1 VGTPAPPAL
10 REERIGKE
18 TAAGMV
24 PPVCFPSR
32 NSHWSMVVR
41 RWRVPTTNRPTTN
54 DHRLTTLFLHDKFGR
69 AITDLR
75 ISITDRCNYKC
86 VYCRTGNEGALYGD
100 LPFDDYL
107 RMARV
112 LVSMGINK
120 VRLTGGEPLLRRDVV
135 EFVRE
140 LAKLRPQGLK
150 PSSSGGSNGSAE
162 AEPFQGSSRGSVLEN
177 SDPLDIALT
186 TNGHVLADLAQPLKD
201 AGLTRV
207 TVSMDAVDPDRF
219 TRITRVPGGYDHVL
233 AGIRAA
239 RRAGLWPL
247 KVNCVLMRGFNEDQ
261 IIPFGMFAREEGV
274 TVRFIEFMPLE
285 EGRTW
290 SPTTVVTLDEILARM
305 AEYRPLVEIP
315 HARSETARRY
325 RFDDG
330 VGEIGIIAP
339 VSHPFCGHCSR
350 IRITSDGKIRTC
362 LFSVWDHDLHAQ
374 MRRGASDEEL
384 AEFIQGVVQKKEERH
399 HIGEPDFVPA
409 SRTMVHIGG

>member
-1 VGTPAPPAL
+1 ML
-10 REERIGKE
+10 
-18 TAAGMV
+18 
-24 PPVCFPSR
+24 
-32 NSHWSMVVR
+32 
-41 RWRVPTTNRPTTN
+41 
-54 DHRLTTLFLHDKFGR
+54 LTDKFGR

-100 LPFDDYL
+100 LPFEDYL
-107 RMARV
+107 RMAHV
-112 LVSMGINK
+112 LVGMGISK
-120 VRLTGGEPLLRRDVV
+120 IRLTGGEPLLRKGVV
-135 EFVRE
+135 GFVRE
-140 LAKLRPQGLK
+140 LSGLRNHADGPI
-150 PSSSGGSNGSAE
+150 
-162 AEPFQGSSRGSVLEN
+162 
-177 SDPLDIALT
+177 DIALT
-186 TNGHVLADLAQPLKD
+186 TNGHLLADVAQELKD
-201 AGLTRV
+201 AGLGRA

-219 TRITRVPGGYDHVL
+219 ARITRVPNGFDHVL

-239 RRAGLWPL
+239 KRSGLGPV

-274 TVRFIEFMPLE
+274 IVRFIEFMPLE
-285 EGRTW
+285 EDRVW
-290 SPTTVVTLDEILARM
+290 SPGTVVTLDEILARM

-330 VGEIGIIAP
+330 IGEIGIIAP

-362 LFSVWDHDLHAQ
+362 LFSVWDHDLHAE
-374 MRRGASDEEL
+374 MRRGASDDEL
-384 AEFIQGVVQKKEERH
+384 ADWIRGVVLKKEERH
-399 HIGEPDFVPA
+399 HIGEPNFVPA

>member
-1 VGTPAPPAL
+1 MP
-10 REERIGKE
+10 
-18 TAAGMV
+18 
-24 PPVCFPSR
+24 
-32 NSHWSMVVR
+32 
-41 RWRVPTTNRPTTN
+41 
-54 DHRLTTLFLHDKFGR
+54 LHDKFGR

-100 LPFDDYL
+100 LPFADYL

-112 LVSMGINK
+112 LVGMGITK
-120 VRLTGGEPLLRRDVV
+120 VRLTGGEPLLRNGVV
-135 EFVRE
+135 NFVGQ
-140 LAKLRPQGLK
+140 LAALRP
-150 PSSSGGSNGSAE
+150 E
-162 AEPFQGSSRGSVLEN
+162 
-177 SDPLDIALT
+177 LDIAVT
-186 TNGHVLADLAQPLKD
+186 TNGHLLADLAQPLKA

-219 TRITRVPGGYDHVL
+219 ARITRVPNGYDNVL

-261 IIPFGMFAREEGV
+261 IIPFGMFARVEGV

-285 EGRTW
+285 EDRVW
-290 SPTTVVTLDEILARM
+290 SPSTVVTLDEILGRM

-315 HARSETARRY
+315 HGYSETARRY
-325 RFDDG
+325 RFEDG
-330 VGEIGIIAP
+330 IGEIGIIAP
-339 VSHPFCGHCSR
+339 VSHPFCGRCSR
-350 IRITSDGKIRTC
+350 VRITSDGKIRTC
-362 LFSVWDHDLHAQ
+362 LFSIWDHDLHAQ
-374 MRRGASDEEL
+374 MRRGASDGQLEDY
-384 AEFIQGVVQKKEERH
+384 IRDVVGKKEERH

>member
-1 VGTPAPPAL
+1 VLLVT
-10 REERIGKE
+10 
-18 TAAGMV
+18 
-24 PPVCFPSR
+24 
-32 NSHWSMVVR
+32 R
-41 RWRVPTTNRPTTN
+41 RLTTSDYRPTTV
-54 DHRLTTLFLHDKFGR
+54 FLHDKFGR

-100 LPFDDYL
+100 LPFADYL

-112 LVSMGINK
+112 LIGMGITK
-120 VRLTGGEPLLRRDVV
+120 VRLTGGEPLLRKGVV
-135 EFVRE
+135 DFVRD
-140 LAKLRPQGLK
+140 LAQLRRPN
-150 PSSSGGSNGSAE
+150 GSNGE
-162 AEPFQGSSRGSVLEN
+162 
-177 SDPLDIALT
+177 PLDIALT
-186 TNGHVLADLAQPLKD
+186 TNGHLLADLAQPLKD
-201 AGLTRV
+201 AGLTRA

-233 AGIRAA
+233 SGIRAA

-274 TVRFIEFMPLE
+274 AVRFIEFMPLE

-290 SPTTVVTLDEILARM
+290 SPSTVVTLDEILARM
-305 AEYRPLVEIP
+305 AEYRPLIEIA
-315 HARSETARRY
+315 HAHSETARRY

-374 MRRGASDEEL
+374 MRRGASDEQL
-384 AEFIQGVVQKKEERH
+384 SEFICGVVAKKEERH

>member
-1 VGTPAPPAL
+1 LGGASDSVFQTVGFRSTVL
-10 REERIGKE
+10 
-18 TAAGMV
+18 
-24 PPVCFPSR
+24 
-32 NSHWSMVVR
+32 
-41 RWRVPTTNRPTTN
+41 
-54 DHRLTTLFLHDKFGR
+54 LTDKFGR
-69 AITDLR
+69 PITDLR

-100 LPFDDYL
+100 LPFEDYL

-112 LVSMGINK
+112 LVGMGITK
-120 VRLTGGEPLLRRDVV
+120 IRLTGGEPLLRKGVV
-135 EFVRE
+135 DFVEE

-150 PSSSGGSNGSAE
+150 PFSSEAANGAAGSRALSKQRSSSSFDSGE
-162 AEPFQGSSRGSVLEN
+162 
-177 SDPLDIALT
+177 PLDIALT
-186 TNGHVLADLAQPLKD
+186 TNGHLLADLALPLKE

-219 TRITRVPGGYDHVL
+219 ARITRVPNGYDHVL

-239 RRAGLWPL
+239 RRTGLWPL

-384 AEFIQGVVQKKEERH
+384 EDFIRGVVEKKEERH

>member
-1 VGTPAPPAL
+1 
-10 REERIGKE
+10 
-18 TAAGMV
+18 MV
-24 PPVCFPSR
+24 A
-32 NSHWSMVVR
+32 
-41 RWRVPTTNRPTTN
+41 
-54 DHRLTTLFLHDKFGR
+54 LHDKFGR

-100 LPFDDYL
+100 LPFADYL

-112 LVSMGINK
+112 LVGMGIRK
-120 VRLTGGEPLLRRDVV
+120 IRLTGGEPLLRKGVV

-140 LAKLRPQGLK
+140 LSRLRPVIHGAPDALVR
-150 PSSSGGSNGSAE
+150 GGQMGARADEGVRPYTNND
-162 AEPFQGSSRGSVLEN
+162 L
-177 SDPLDIALT
+177 LDIALT

-219 TRITRVPGGYDHVL
+219 ARITRVPNGYDHVL

-239 RRAGLWPL
+239 RRAGLGPV
-247 KVNCVLMRGFNEDQ
+247 KVNCVLLRGFNEDQ

-290 SPTTVVTLDEILARM
+290 SPATVVTMDEILARM
-305 AEYRPLVEIP
+305 AEYRPLVEIA
-315 HARSETARRY
+315 HAGSETARRY
-325 RFDDG
+325 RFEDG

-384 AEFIQGVVQKKEERH
+384 AEFIRGVVEKKEERH
-399 HIGEPDFVPA
+399 HIGEPDFVHA